1 MSARVPLTQTPA
13 CAARAAVLHAELAR
27 LAKLPANSAYAQH
40 RAAVARRA
48 LELLQRARSAPEA
61 DELERLLSGLSL

>member
-1 MSARVPLTQTPA
+1 
-13 CAARAAVLHAELAR
+13 